1 MQTQAF
7 LKAVS
12 SVGVFLLLAVPG
24 FLLTKKKILTG
35 RQVEGLSSVLV
46 NFLWPAMVAGVTRF
60 RRRARRAHSTFREGR
75 YFTAKMAARRPSTVI
90 KTPVSIFRSR
100 GRAMRRFFMK

>member
-1 MQTQAF
+1 MGRAF
-7 LKAVS
+7 RRNFRFSRL
-12 SVGVFLLLAVPG
+12 GVM
-24 FLLTKKKILTG
+24 LTP
-35 RQVEGLSSVLV
+35 R
-46 NFLWPAMVAGVTRF
+46 VASTGVTRF

-75 YFTAKMAARRPSTVI
+75 YFTAKMAARRPSTVM